1 MTDKIVAN
9 ILEGC
14 PYSINAE
21 KLLNKYNADYKKVDV
36 NYMNKYDKEFE
47 IMKTFP
53 QIYLDS
59 KDGKKY
65 ILGGYDNLKS
75 FYDNYETIEKSNSL
89 KVLDTLGHVDGRKSI
104 ILKMALN
111 LLNGLKR

>member
-1 MTDKIVAN
+1 MSNKIVAN

-21 KLLNKYNADYKKVDV
+21 KLLNSYNADYKKVNV
-36 NYMNKYDKEFE
+36 SYGNKYDKEFE

-65 ILGGYDNLKS
+65 ILGGYDDLKK
-75 FYDNYETIEKSNSL
+75 FYDGYETVDKSNPLKLLDSL
-89 KVLDTLGHVDGRKSI
+89 SHINGRKSI